1 MIHVD
6 CGVTGG
12 LGPLDGVLLPPTYLG
27 RLLLLARPWPP
38 RQACREKRRKPLNGR
53 PRPPRRQPRE
63 QQGCCSPV
71 PLRPHFCLLRAAGA
85 TPGGSSLTFGRCL
98 PVYPERAHGPKLEPE
113 PPKLARFHS
122 PHGFR
127 VQRLPDAGQGSCSGK
142 GRCAGAAASGIY
154 ISVAAGLRGRWV
166 RGALVCP
173 LGSPSGG
180 LKATVTWG
188 TRGKGQKR

>member
-1 MIHVD
+1 MAAPS
-6 CGVTGG
+6 G
-12 LGPLDGVLLPPTYLG
+12 LQGEEKKTPE
-27 RLLLLARPWPP
+27 WPP
-38 RQACREKRRKPLNGR
+38 EAPKTAAPRTAGMLQSCPSEASLLSSEGR
-53 PRPPRRQPRE
+53 GRNPWGQL
-63 QQGCCSPV
+63 SD
-71 PLRPHFCLLRAAGA
+71 LRP
-85 TPGGSSLTFGRCL
+85 T
-98 PVYPERAHGPKLEPE
+98 PERAHGPKLEPE